1 MLKLKN
7 LLKPIKIK
15 KVEVHLSAVLLIV
28 VALRMRFLN
37 QLAISYVI
45 TALHE
50 IAHIFVA
57 HRLGV
62 KIRGVEVLPFGIT
75 MRLGESGIKKPKDE
89 IRVSLAGPLCNLVVA
104 YLTYG
109 FYGGQL
115 RDFIICTSLAIGLFN
130 LLPVLPLDGGRVLRS
145 VLVMRY
151 GCIKGSK
158 IAMKVTATLSFFVV
172 VAGAYVLYA
181 TGFNFSFLLI
191 GGFLIANITEEK
203 KSTNMII
210 MKDIL
215 YSRKKLSE
223 NGACK
228 GEILVATEKDRAK
241 TLLSSLSYDKY
252 YMIEIVDSHMC
263 PLCRI
268 TETQLIEGIAVYG
281 MNVKMKK
288 FAVL

>member
-1 MLKLKN
+1 MLNLKN

-15 KVEVHLSAVLLIV
+15 KAEFHLSAVLLLV
-28 VALRMRFLN
+28 VALRLRFLN

-45 TALHE
+45 TAIHE
-50 IAHIFVA
+50 TAHIFIA
-57 HRLGV
+57 QRLGV
-62 KIRGVEVLPFGIT
+62 KIRGVEILPFGIT
-75 MRLGESGIKKPKDE
+75 MRLADSGIKRPVDE
-89 IRVSLAGPLCNLVVA
+89 IKIALAGPFCNLVVA

-109 FYGGQL
+109 FYGGPS

-130 LLPVLPLDGGRVLRS
+130 LLPVLPLDGGRVLRA
-145 VLVMRY
+145 VMVMRY

-158 IAMKVTATLSFFVV
+158 IAMRVTGCLSFLVAI
-172 VAGAYVLYA
+172 AGAYVLYA

-215 YSRKKLSE
+215 YSRKKLGE

-228 GEILVATEKDRAK
+228 GEILVASEKERAK
-241 TLLSSLSYDKY
+241 NLLPSLSYDKY
-252 YMIEIVDSHMC
+252 YMIEIVDSYMC
-263 PLCRI
+263 PMCRI

-281 MNVKMKK
+281 MNIKMKK

>member
-1 MLKLKN
+1 MLNLKN

-15 KVEVHLSAVLLIV
+15 KVEVHLSAVLLLV
-28 VALRMRFLN
+28 VALRLRFLN

-50 IAHIFVA
+50 FAHIFIA
-57 HRLGV
+57 QRLGV
-62 KIRGVEVLPFGIT
+62 KIRGVEILPFGIT
-75 MRLGESGIKKPKDE
+75 MRLADSGIKRPVDE
-89 IRVSLAGPLCNLVVA
+89 IKIALAGPFCNLVVA

-109 FYGGQL
+109 FYGGPS

-130 LLPVLPLDGGRVLRS
+130 LLPVLPLDGGRVLRA
-145 VLVMRY
+145 VMVMRY

-158 IAMKVTATLSFFVV
+158 IAMRVTGCLSFLVV
-172 VAGAYVLYA
+172 LAGAYVLYV

-215 YSRKKLSE
+215 YSRKKLGE
-223 NGACK
+223 NGSCK
-228 GEILVATEKDRAK
+228 GEILVASEKERAK
-241 TLLSSLSYDKY
+241 NLLPRLSYDKY
-252 YMIEIVDSHMC
+252 YVIEIVDSYMC
-263 PLCRI
+263 PICRI

-281 MNVKMKK
+281 MNIKMKK
-288 FAVL
+288 FTVL